1 MLKLANEEHSLEDI
15 ELQVSILVE
24 LEKVIAFPPM
34 ALTITSTLTPTPHAG
49 QLSYKLSPSSP
60 RWRCLVPN
68 QIAPVCP

>member
-34 ALTITSTLTPTPHAG
+34 ALTITSTLTLPTPKTTMHEHQPHMQASFPTKYLHPLLDG
-49 QLSYKLSPSSP
+49 G
-60 RWRCLVPN
+60 
-68 QIAPVCP
+68 A